1 MRILTV
7 SPPSRIVWIY
17 AWTASRTSCE
27 RFPCDVLPFRNSSIS
42 SRFSF
47 SSRRGIRSFS
57 CIRIPRLNHGNR
69 YDEVIHHSRNFRRVG
84 RRILAYGTYSLCQL
98 SYDVGQRASI
108 VARSQAWNGP
118 RIFILYAIWKTA
130 RRSHELAAIHPSM
143 PREKLYENR
152 PYVRAWPR
160 SPVPA
165 AVDGR
170 SRRPAAPRDEAFDL
184 DHGPGLSPVAPPSGR
199 RKGGRTRS
207 PARRRRPGA
216 SQNRATYG
224 RLRRS
229 GNPRGSG
236 STCTSPARTPA
247 GRNGIPPCRIR
258 I

>member
-1 MRILTV
+1 MT
-7 SPPSRIVWIY
+7 
-17 AWTASRTSCE
+17 
-27 RFPCDVLPFRNSSIS
+27 
-42 SRFSF
+42 
-47 SSRRGIRSFS
+47 RSYT
-57 CIRIPRLNHGNR
+57 IP
-69 YDEVIHHSRNFRRVG
+69 RNFRRVV
-84 RRILAYGTYSLCQL
+84 RRILGHGTYSLCQL
-98 SYDVGQRASI
+98 SYDVGQRVSIASQN
-108 VARSQAWNGP
+108 RAWNGP
-118 RIFILYAIWKTA
+118 RIFILYAKWKTA
-130 RRSHELAAIHPSM
+130 RRSHERAAIHPSM

-184 DHGPGLSPVAPPSGR
+184 EHGPGLSPVAPPSGP

-236 STCTSPARTPA
+236 STYTSRARTPA